1 MQRCSCVTSSRPPD
15 ACKVF
20 MPSINQHPPLSASG
34 TYCQK
39 VNIAS
44 LHMDQFQC
52 RRHGRH
58 VLLEDFQTS
67 TFVQQ
72 QLWQTG
78 RLFITSPTRSRRRI
92 NQLFLH
98 HCSQHSQMQS
108 GDIFVSENVI
118 RSLVKGESGRH
129 IGTSR
134 NMGAL
139 AWECTIQQGSL
150 CLIIG
155 IWHRHI
161 SRISQYMRVS

>member
-1 MQRCSCVTSSRPPD
+1 
-15 ACKVF
+15 
-20 MPSINQHPPLSASG
+20 
-34 TYCQK
+34 
-39 VNIAS
+39 
-44 LHMDQFQC
+44 MDT
-52 RRHGRH
+52 
-58 VLLEDFQTS
+58 EDYQTS
-67 TFVQQ
+67 TFVQQQ

-150 CLIIG
+150 CLMIG

-161 SRISQYMRVS
+161 LRISQYMRISKGKSCYGHGSIWPLDVYFSFFSLATCALFRAFLTCTYFASHILHLKA